1 MGNKYLDNTGL
12 TALIK
17 LIKKDMVNND
27 TITALEEAVVGI
39 AEDNVEQQEQ
49 IDLKLNKSSK
59 LSNLE
64 IDALLK

>member
-1 MGNKYLDNTGL
+1 MGNKYLDKTGL
-12 TALIK
+12 TTLIK

-27 TITALEEAVVGI
+27 TIVALEEAVVGI